1 MHQYFFKFM
10 KAENKIQQEIV
21 KFFRSNFY
29 GKGII
34 FSVPNERK
42 GGYMAMKDLLLTG
55 LLSGVSDLV
64 VILQGR
70 VLFVEVKN
78 SIGRQSDKQKRFEK
92 QVSELGYKYYLVRS
106 LEEFKSI
113 L

>member
-1 MHQYFFKFM
+1 M

-21 KFFRSNFY
+21 KYFRSNYY
-29 GKGII
+29 GRGLC
-34 FSVPNERK
+34 FSVPNERS

-64 VILQGR
+64 IVLNNK

-78 SIGRQSDKQKRFEK
+78 EIGRQSDKQKRFEEDVQK
-92 QVSELGYKYYLVRS
+92 LGHQYFLVRN
-106 LEEFKSI
+106 LKEFKEI
-113 L
+113 LGFNK